1 MRNTNGKILEDIMK
15 KVLVTGAAG
24 FIGSHVVNRLLN
36 SDYIVTGLDNLND
49 YYDQKLKFDRLSNS
63 GINVD
68 KIKEN
73 EFVQSESHAQYRFIK
88 LGIEDKEGIRNLF
101 ESEKF
106 DMVVHLAAQAGVRY
120 SLINPSSY
128 IESNVQ
134 GFLNILEG
142 CRATNVRHLVF
153 ASSSSVYGA
162 NTKLPFDE
170 GDRTDTPVS
179 LYAATKKANELMAYS
194 YSSLYKIRT
203 TGLRFFTVYGP
214 WGRPDM
220 AYFIFTNKISKG
232 DPIQLF
238 NAGNM
243 KRDFT
248 YIDDIVQGIE
258 KIVEKTFSE
267 LEQGIVPSENVED
280 LHTVFNIGNHQSI
293 EITKLVKIIEECVGK
308 KAIIKESPMQPGDVK
323 NTYAEISKIQ
333 NEYGFAPHTNYEEGV
348 RKFVDWYKSYFG
360 V

>member
-1 MRNTNGKILEDIMK
+1 MK
-15 KVLVTGAAG
+15 KILVTGAAG
-24 FIGSHVVNRLLN
+24 FIGFHVIKKLLT
-36 SDYIVTGLDNLND
+36 SDYVVTGLDNLNN
-49 YYDQKLKFDRLSNS
+49 YYDQNLKFDRLLNS
-63 GINVD
+63 GIHAEN
-68 KIKEN
+68 INEN
-73 EFVQSESHAQYRFIK
+73 EFIQSTENSRYKFIK
-88 LGIEDKEGIRNLF
+88 LGIENKPAMQELF
-101 ESEKF
+101 ENEKF
-106 DMVVHLAAQAGVRY
+106 DVVIHLAAQAGVRY

-134 GFLNILEG
+134 GFLNVLEG
-142 CRATNVRHLVF
+142 CRATSIKHLVF

-170 GDRTDTPVS
+170 NDRTDTPVS

-220 AYFIFTNKISKG
+220 AYFIFTNKITHG
-232 DPIQLF
+232 EPIQLF

-248 YIDDIVQGIE
+248 YIDDIVQGIVR
-258 KIVEKTFSE
+258 IADKTFFDIE
-267 LEQGIVPSENVED
+267 NKVVPSEKIEE

-293 EITKLVKIIEECVGK
+293 EITKLVEIIEKSVGK
-308 KAIIKESPMQPGDVK
+308 KAIIKESPMQAGDVK

-333 NEYGFAPHTNYEEGV
+333 NAYGFAPHTNYDEGI
-348 RKFVDWYKSYFG
+348 RNFVKWYKQYYASKGILKYE
-360 V
+360 